1 MKVLLMNK
9 DAQVMKLEFIEE
21 KNLFNKVIQIKNI
34 EYAPLS
40 IYKTYQDNKDVLTEV
55 NKWFK
60 GRNIPIWRDD
70 LFYLLKK
77 LEVKTADE
85 LLMKSYALS
94 LSDQYWI
101 KPCESKLKYKDVNFF
116 ENDFGY
122 SDFLDIT
129 FSNTN
134 INRKISLMTP
144 NNTTDGR
151 LKKTWIIENGKRI
164 LIKGGYKDNPIAP
177 LNELLASMI
186 CDALGIKHVSYEL
199 DVINDKIVSKCE
211 DFIDEDTE
219 FITAHSILKDELTG
233 NYKEIYERYIE
244 ILESNGI
251 SDARDN
257 LEDMIFLDYLIMN
270 VDRHLNNLGI
280 IRNVNTLKWIS
291 VAPIFDS
298 GEAMDLE
305 ILDDDTMVVN
315 DNGRLFNEVVHFDK
329 FLELIRKTREYNL
342 KKLESVVDEYEFILK
357 KYQNVSK
364 MSDQEIY
371 NLCYLLYS
379 RIQKVKDILF
389 LVNAQ
394 DKRMKF

>member
-1 MKVLLMNK
+1 MNK
-9 DAQVMKLEFIEE
+9 DTEVMKLEFEEE

-60 GRNIPIWRDD
+60 GRNIPVWRDG

-77 LEVKTADE
+77 LDVKTVDG

-116 ENDFGY
+116 DNDFEY

-134 INRKISLMTP
+134 IKRKINLMTP

-244 ILESNGI
+244 ILASNGI

-315 DNGRLFNEVVHFDK
+315 DNGRLFNEVVHFDN

-389 LVNAQ
+389 LVNA
-394 DKRMKF
+394 

>member
-34 EYAPLS
+34 EYASLS
-40 IYKTYQDNKDVLTEV
+40 VYKTYQNNDDLLTEV
-55 NKWFK
+55 NKWLK

-77 LEVKTADE
+77 LDVKTADE

-116 ENDFGY
+116 DNDFGY

-357 KYQNVSK
+357 KVS
-364 MSDQEIY
+364 E
-371 NLCYLLYS
+371 C
-379 RIQKVKDILF
+379 F
-389 LVNAQ
+389 
-394 DKRMKF
+394 

>member
-77 LEVKTADE
+77 LDVKTADE

-116 ENDFGY
+116 DNDFEY
-122 SDFLDIT
+122 SDFLDVT

-164 LIKGGYKDNPIAP
+164 LIKGGYKDNPLAP
-177 LNELLASMI
+177 LNELLARMI

-315 DNGRLFNEVVHFDK
+315 DNGRLFNEVVHFDN

-389 LVNAQ
+389 LVNA
-394 DKRMKF
+394 

>member
-1 MKVLLMNK
+1 MNK

-77 LEVKTADE
+77 LDVKTADE

-116 ENDFGY
+116 DNDFEY
-122 SDFLDIT
+122 SDFLDVT

-164 LIKGGYKDNPIAP
+164 LIKGGYKDNPLAP
-177 LNELLASMI
+177 LNELLARMI

-315 DNGRLFNEVVHFDK
+315 DNGRLFNEVVHFDN

-389 LVNAQ
+389 LVNA
-394 DKRMKF
+394 

>member
-1 MKVLLMNK
+1 MQVFLMNK
-9 DAQVMKLEFIEE
+9 DIQVMKLEFEVN

-34 EYAPLS
+34 EYSPLS
-40 IYKTYQDNKDVLTEV
+40 IYKTYQNNKDVLTEV

-70 LFYLLKK
+70 LFYLLKR
-77 LEVKTADE
+77 LDIKTADE

-101 KPCESKLKYKDVNFF
+101 KPRKSKLKYKDVNFF

-129 FSNTN
+129 FSKSN
-134 INRKISLMTP
+134 IKRKINLMTP

-151 LKKTWIIENGKRI
+151 LKKTWVIEGNKRM

-177 LNELLASMI
+177 LNEYLASMI
-186 CDALGIKHVSYEL
+186 CDVLGIKHVKYEL
-199 DVINDKIVSKCE
+199 DVINKKLVSKCE

-219 FITAHSILKDELTG
+219 LITAHSILKDDLTG
-233 NYKEIYERYIE
+233 NYKDIYEKYIK

-257 LEDMIFLDYLIMN
+257 LEDMILLDYLIMN

-280 IRNVNTLKWIS
+280 IRDVNTLRWLR

-298 GEAMDLE
+298 GEAMNIDM
-305 ILDDDTMVVN
+305 LDDNTMVIN
-315 DNGRLFNEVVHFDK
+315 ENGRLFNEVVHFDK
-329 FLELIRKTREYNL
+329 FLELIRKTRKYDFER
-342 KKLESVVDEYEFILK
+342 LEKVVDEFEEILK
-357 KYQNVSK
+357 KYQSISK
-364 MSDQEIY
+364 MNNQDIY
-371 NLCYLLYS
+371 NLCYLLYL
-379 RIQKVKDILF
+379 RIQKAKDILF
-389 LVNAQ
+389 LVNT
-394 DKRMKF
+394 

>member
-329 FLELIRKTREYNL
+329 FLELIRKTRNYDFES
-342 KKLESVVDEYEFILK
+342 LENIVDEYESVLK
-357 KYQNVSK
+357 KYQDVSK
-364 MSDQEIY
+364 MSDKDIY
-371 NLCYLLYS
+371 NLCYLLNL
-379 RIQKVKDILF
+379 RIKKIKSQF
-389 LVNAQ
+389 
-394 DKRMKF
+394 

>member
-1 MKVLLMNK
+1 MNK
-9 DAQVMKLEFIEE
+9 DTEVMKLEFEE
-21 KNLFNKVIQIKNI
+21 DKNFFNKVIQIKNI

-298 GEAMDLE
+298 GEAMDLDM
-305 ILDDDTMVVN
+305 LDDDTMVVN

-389 LVNAQ
+389 LVNA
-394 DKRMKF
+394 

>member
-1 MKVLLMNK
+1 MQVFLMNK
-9 DAQVMKLEFIEE
+9 DIQVMKLEFEVN

-34 EYAPLS
+34 EYSPLS
-40 IYKTYQDNKDVLTEV
+40 IYKTYQNNKDVLTEV

-70 LFYLLKK
+70 LFYLLKR
-77 LEVKTADE
+77 LDIKTADE

-101 KPCESKLKYKDVNFF
+101 KPRKSKLKYKDVNFF

-129 FSNTN
+129 FSKSN
-134 INRKISLMTP
+134 IKRKINLMTP

-151 LKKTWIIENGKRI
+151 LKKTWVIEGNKRM

-177 LNELLASMI
+177 LNEYLASMI
-186 CDALGIKHVSYEL
+186 CDVLGIKHVKYEL
-199 DVINDKIVSKCE
+199 DVINKKLVSKCE

-219 FITAHSILKDELTG
+219 LITAHSILKEDLTG
-233 NYKEIYERYIE
+233 NYKDIYEKYIK

-257 LEDMIFLDYLIMN
+257 LEDMILLDYLIMN

-280 IRNVNTLKWIS
+280 IRDVNTLRWLR

-298 GEAMDLE
+298 GEAMNIDM
-305 ILDDDTMVVN
+305 LDDNTMVIN
-315 DNGRLFNEVVHFDK
+315 ENGRLFNEVVHFDK
-329 FLELIRKTREYNL
+329 FLELIRKTRKYDFER
-342 KKLESVVDEYEFILK
+342 LEKVVDEFEEILK
-357 KYQNVSK
+357 KYQSISK
-364 MSDQEIY
+364 MNNQDIY
-371 NLCYLLYS
+371 NLCYLLYL
-379 RIQKVKDILF
+379 RIQKAKDILF
-389 LVNAQ
+389 LVNT
-394 DKRMKF
+394 

>member
-1 MKVLLMNK
+1 MQVYLMNK
-9 DAQVMKLEFIEE
+9 DTKVMKLEFEE
-21 KNLFNKVIQIKNI
+21 DKNFFNKVIQIKNI

-40 IYKTYQDNKDVLTEV
+40 IYKAYQDNKDLLTEV

-70 LFYLLKK
+70 LFYLLKR
-77 LEVKTADE
+77 LDVQTADE

-94 LSDQYWI
+94 LSDQYWV
-101 KPCESKLKYKDVNFF
+101 KPCNSNLNYKDVNFF

-129 FSNTN
+129 FSGSY
-134 INRKISLMTP
+134 IKRKISLMTP

-151 LKKTWIIENGKRI
+151 LKKTWIIENNKRI
-164 LIKGGYKDNPIAP
+164 LVKGGYKDNPNAP

-186 CDALGIKHVSYEL
+186 CDALGIKHVNYEL
-199 DVINDKIVSKCE
+199 DVINEKLVSKCE
-211 DFIDEDTE
+211 DFIDKDTE
-219 FITAHSILKDELTG
+219 LITAHSILKDDLTG
-233 NYKEIYERYIE
+233 NYKDIYEKYIK

-257 LEDMIFLDYLIMN
+257 LEDMIILDYLIMN

-298 GEAMDLE
+298 GEAMNIDM
-305 ILDDDTMVVN
+305 LDDDTMVVN

-357 KYQNVSK
+357 NYQNVSK

-389 LVNAQ
+389 LVNA
-394 DKRMKF
+394 

>member
-1 MKVLLMNK
+1 MQVYLMNK
-9 DAQVMKLEFIEE
+9 DTEVMKLEFEEE

-77 LEVKTADE
+77 LDVKTADE

-389 LVNAQ
+389 LVNA
-394 DKRMKF
+394 